1 MEINRI
7 NHFVSIVQL
16 AMIIYVEEEYG
27 FTDSNVHGH
36 TSSTQLSLTLV
47 RGAVV
52 YRLCRCGCE
61 STISGNTKLF
71 HDLNSAAADAVLSEF
86 FMGIPA

>member
-27 FTDSNVHGH
+27 FSDSNIHGH
-36 TSSTQLSLTLV
+36 TSTQLSLTMV
-47 RGAVV
+47 RGAMV
-52 YRLCRCGCE
+52 YQLCRCGCE

-86 FMGIPA
+86 LMGIPA